1 MRVAKSWFEGWWLRH
16 MARSDTAA
24 AMAEHVYGRPGIY
37 WHRCGPRE
45 HVVHV
50 VR

>member
-1 MRVAKSWFEGWWLRH
+1 MRTAKSWFEGWWFRH
-16 MARSDTAA
+16 MARRETVE
-24 AMAEHVYGRPGIY
+24 AMAELVYPKPGLY

-45 HVVHV
+45 YVVHV